1 MDGENQ
7 AFVYYWLPGLY
18 YQHAG
23 TTIQRRISK
32 KFDSYQSVWTKQKLH
47 LVLNQTKFSPG
58 DTVWFKAYLLG
69 EDQKNSR
76 TTARESPF
84 S

>member
-1 MDGENQ
+1 MLARTILFQQLKNRMDGENQ

-32 KFDSYQSVWTKQKLH
+32 KV
-47 LVLNQTKFSPG
+47 
-58 DTVWFKAYLLG
+58 
-69 EDQKNSR
+69 
-76 TTARESPF
+76 
-84 S
+84 